1 MVFAAATF
9 WAHKTCDLAGIR
21 SRGFFVHHDQ
31 LFYTLISD
39 ECVCLPT
46 TQGYAKKAA
55 YIATQG
61 PLKNTVDDFWRMVW
75 EKEVSVIVMLTQL
88 EEKGKVSAA
97 CTHTHTIMPAP
108 SHIHT
113 ITPSHTHTI
122 TKTHYQTV
130 TPSHH
135 HTITQHTQEQ
145 CVQYW
150 PEAVNSPEKMGSL
163 SVELVSENSFE
174 DYICRE
180 IKVTDVTVS

>member
-21 SRGFFVHHDQ
+21 SRGFFCTSRSI
-31 LFYTLISD
+31 TLISD

-97 CTHTHTIMPAP
+97 CTHTHTHTIMPAL

-122 TKTHYQTV
+122 TKSHYQSV

-135 HTITQHTQEQ
+135 HTTHTGTM
-145 CVQYW
+145 CPVL
-150 PEAVNSPEKMGSL
+150 A
-163 SVELVSENSFE
+163 
-174 DYICRE
+174 
-180 IKVTDVTVS
+180 